1 MIDMLEYQY
10 YHMNTIQDDLTKLGF
25 PDMDA
30 VPMIFEMTSMDEN
43 GFTDVIARFE
53 FSSAVD
59 EHKIIKKLNSN
70 NRFKNTLSSIAPSGY
85 HWHFT
90 NDFQDIEKLFWKIK
104 TYILEK
110 KYSYLLVVVIEIR
123 TIEGHVFAKSSF
135 PRKH

>member
-43 GFTDVIARFE
+43 GYTDIIAHFE
-53 FSSAVD
+53 FSSAVKED
-59 EHKIIKKLNSN
+59 KIIEELNSN
-70 NRFKNTLSSIAPSGY
+70 NKFKNTLFSVAPSGY
-85 HWHFT
+85 DWPFA

-104 TYILEK
+104 TYILEQK
-110 KYSYLLVVVIEIR
+110 FSSLPIVEIEIR
-123 TIEGHVFAKSSF
+123 TQEGHVFAKSSF
-135 PRKH
+135 PRK

>member
-1 MIDMLEYQY
+1 MMKYQY

-25 PDMDA
+25 PDMNA
-30 VPMIFEMTSMDEN
+30 VPMVFEMTSMDEN
-43 GFTDVIARFE
+43 GFTDLIAHFE

-59 EHKIIKKLNSN
+59 EHKIIKELNSN

-85 HWHFT
+85 DWPFA

-104 TYILEK
+104 TYILEQ
-110 KYSYLLVVVIEIR
+110 KYSSLLVVVIEIR

-135 PRKH
+135 PGIHG